1 MTERMDLLTDEQMA
15 QFITK
20 GYLVLKNDLPE
31 QLHQKVRDKIYK
43 VIHEE
48 GNPGNNILP
57 RVPEIQQF
65 FETPV
70 VRGALTSILG
80 EDYYM
85 HPHRHCHYNR
95 PGNPTPG
102 GGKWH
107 KDGYWSSL
115 RSHRP
120 WWAILFYYTQDITEE
135 LGPTAIMPGTQYYE
149 KFLGDKGETLLPTGK
164 AGTMVLVHFDLWH
177 KATLNVS
184 ELDRYMLKFQFVRL
198 KAPDRPS
205 WDHRNPGMTVPDGM
219 PAQHPELWKDVWDW
233 LRGDQ
238 DSGVRSSDWTAGKVE
253 EIGNNLGSSSEIE
266 ALNAAYALGR
276 MGSSGVEELV
286 KHLGNGSKQVAE
298 RASYGLQPAGA
309 QAIPFVQ
316 PLLSH
321 PDDFCRGLACFV
333 IGMMGPAAR
342 EAVPSLVSCLEDES
356 EWVRRNAVEAL
367 GMIGKP
373 YSVSV
378 QAVTETLQ
386 RSVEQEADEVALN
399 SGDMYVGQQKYIIN
413 KVGYTAALS
422 LLRIGKY
429 GEEEIVIRGLEQAL
443 TSRDR
448 YVRAYASE
456 ALTQLR
462 TDKAVEVLIRYY
474 RTSRWCPDTSKA
486 STF

>member
-31 QLHQKVRDKIYK
+31 QLHKKVRDKIYK

-102 GGKWH
+102 GGQWH

-205 WDHRNPGMTVPDGM
+205 WDHRNPVMKVPNGV

-238 DSGVRSSDWTAGKVE
+238 DSGVRSSDWTAGQVE
-253 EIGNNLGSSSEIE
+253 ELGNVLGSSSEIE

-298 RASYGLQPAGA
+298 RASYGLQPAGT
-309 QAIPFVQ
+309 QALPFVQ

-333 IGMMGPAAR
+333 LGMMGPSAR
-342 EAVPSLVSCLEDES
+342 EAVPSLVACLEDES
-356 EWVRRNAVEAL
+356 EWVGRNAVEAL
-367 GMIGKP
+367 GMIGEP
-373 YSVSV
+373 YNLSVP
-378 QAVTETLQ
+378 AVTEILR

-399 SGDMYVGQQKYIIN
+399 SGDRYVGQQKYIIN

-429 GEEEIVIRGLEQAL
+429 GDEASVIRGLEQAL

-462 TDKAVEVLIRYY
+462 TNKAVEVLIRYY